1 MAFLVAIVIIIYFI
15 PGKWIDRMWT
25 IGTYDSEDSA
35 LSRLDTWRFAW
46 NLALEHPFTGGGFH
60 AFRAN
65 PTDFDAHSIYFGMLA
80 EQGFIAFGLFGA
92 LIISSYISLSAIK
105 KKAKNV
111 EALGWY
117 ADCATMLQIS
127 FIAYLVN
134 GLTLNHQYFDL
145 FYVLVSMVVILK
157 CFVKKEDDDLNRGQK
172 ERWAIQ
178 SGLIT
183 REFPEQL

>member
-1 MAFLVAIVIIIYFI
+1 
-15 PGKWIDRMWT
+15 
-25 IGTYDSEDSA
+25 
-35 LSRLDTWRFAW
+35 
-46 NLALEHPFTGGGFH
+46 
-60 AFRAN
+60 
-65 PTDFDAHSIYFGMLA
+65 
-80 EQGFIAFGLFGA
+80 
-92 LIISSYISLSAIK
+92 
-105 KKAKNV
+105 
-111 EALGWY
+111 
-117 ADCATMLQIS
+117 MLQIS